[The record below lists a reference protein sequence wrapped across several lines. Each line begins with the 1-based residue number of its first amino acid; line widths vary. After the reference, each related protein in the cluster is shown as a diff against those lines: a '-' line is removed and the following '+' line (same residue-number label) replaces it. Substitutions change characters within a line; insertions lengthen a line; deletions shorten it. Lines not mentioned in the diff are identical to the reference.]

1 MKKIF
6 FIIMIF
12 ACISSA
18 AMTWSLDGKS
28 TADMWGDSTGNG
40 KAFAKLWGREV
51 ESIIET
57 AKLDEGMMQ
66 FTPADSL
73 PAEANGLMYYDD
85 VNSVMKYYN
94 GTSWVSAGVGTFAGG
109 TITSDVTM
117 TNGEYIRP
125 DTTTAH
131 ILGLQVYDVDNTAW
145 KSAVKLTN
153 GDVADVNIG
162 ESGVT
167 GQFHTAN
174 WSIDTAGDIDARDL
188 TVDGNSVIGGSGK
201 TFAVTSSGLNV
212 TSTGVVTGQLCSVLN
227 KTSAYECTA
236 ADSGKVVTNAGA
248 GGAVAITLP
257 TAAAGYRYTFILM
270 AAQELRIT
278 PAAGDA
284 IKIGTSA
291 GDAAEYFV
299 ADAVGETVT
308 LVAVDATNW
317 VATSYIGTWSQ
328 QTP

>member
-1 MKKIF
+1 MKKIL

-12 ACISSA
+12 AGLSSA
-18 AMTWSLDGKS
+18 AMTWSLDGKPTANWWKGS
-28 TADMWGDSTGNG
+28 TDNG
-40 KAFAKLWGREV
+40 KDAALLWGREV
-51 ESIIET
+51 ETIIET
-57 AKLDEGMMQ
+57 AKLDAGVMQ

-94 GTSWVSAGVGTFAGG
+94 GSSWVSAGVGTFTGG
-109 TITSDVTM
+109 TITSDITM
-117 TNGEYIRP
+117 ANGEYIRP

-131 ILGLQVYDVDNTAW
+131 ILGIQVYDVDNTAW
-145 KSAVKLTN
+145 KSAVKVTN

-167 GQFHTAN
+167 GSFHTAN
-174 WSIDTAGDIDARDL
+174 WSVDSAGDIDGRDL
-188 TVDGNSVIGGSGK
+188 VADGNTTLGGSGK

-227 KTSAYECTA
+227 KTADYECTA

-248 GGAVAITLP
+248 GGTVAITLP
-257 TAAAGYRYTFILM
+257 TAAAGYRFTFILM

-291 GDAAEYFV
+291 GAAAEYFV

-308 LVAVDATNW
+308 IVSVDATNW

-328 QTP
+328 ETP